1 MPYDSNAESP
11 SVGSAGGGATLAV
24 VQTGVT
30 VEVTVKDE
38 GFYRMIALAGER
50 NALLREIVSRIAT
63 NEVQNARLIE
73 LEEERV
79 GLLRQLLFDRQLTD
93 TPPATAQLSLR
104 AVGRTGVA
112 KRRRA

>member
-1 MPYDSNAESP
+1 
-11 SVGSAGGGATLAV
+11 
-24 VQTGVT
+24 
-30 VEVTVKDE
+30 VEGQHWD
-38 GFYRMIALAGER
+38 RMLALAGER
-50 NALLREIVSRIAT
+50 NALLREIVARIAT

-93 TPPATAQLSLR
+93 TPPTAQIPLR
-104 AVGRTGVA
+104 AVGRAGVA